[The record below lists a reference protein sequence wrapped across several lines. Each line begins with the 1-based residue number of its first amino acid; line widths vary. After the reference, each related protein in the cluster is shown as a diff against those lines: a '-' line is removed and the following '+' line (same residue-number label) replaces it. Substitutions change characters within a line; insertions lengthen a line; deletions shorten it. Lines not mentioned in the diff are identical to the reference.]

1 MRGLELYFSQRPS
14 FFSLPHLLPAVRD
27 KEPGPR
33 AAHSAQQEG
42 KGQLPLESRLLHL
55 SGGWAGVR
63 VAIVTARLLMPK
75 RAGGR
80 SEYTS

>member
-14 FFSLPHLLPAVRD
+14 FFCLPHLLPAVRD
-27 KEPGPR
+27 EEPGPR

-42 KGQLPLESRLLHL
+42 KRQLPLESRLLHL
-55 SGGWAGVR
+55 SGGGVR
-63 VAIVTARLLMPK
+63 VAMVTERLLMPK

-80 SEYTS
+80 SECTS